1 MLKIRHDIADFLAKE
16 GNVLLAISTQEVIEA
31 ILSSIDE
38 AIHAVDENGV
48 TIFYNTVAAKHD
60 GSNVEDV
67 LGKYLLEAFPS
78 LTPETSTLL
87 KVLQMKKPIL
97 HQVQRYQ
104 NQSGKDVY
112 TVNTTLPIFIEG
124 RIAGAV
130 EIAKDYSTIQKLTE
144 SIADLQSK
152 MRRSPAK
159 KTQQRHVAFDTII
172 TNDKRFLQTKQ
183 LAHKVATTNANVLIY
198 GETGTGKELF
208 VQAIHE
214 ASKRR
219 NNPFIAQNC
228 AALPESL
235 LESLLFGTT
244 KGSYTG
250 AIERAGLFELADG
263 GTLFLDEL
271 NSMPLDLQ
279 AKMLRVLE
287 DGVIRRIGDNKTRKV
302 DVRVITAM
310 NQPPDECLRENKIRT
325 DLYYRLNVFS
335 LFIPPLRERKEDI
348 LLLVPHFLKAYN
360 MEYTKHVIDIDED
373 AKKQLLQYHWPGNVR
388 ELKHMIEHA
397 VIVTEG
403 KTLTLSCLPRS
414 FRQVPHPQK
423 KPILPLR
430 EALHETEKEL
440 IEQAM
445 LETKGNVLQA
455 AKLLGIPRQTLQYK
469 LNKNAK
475 AAE

>member
-16 GNVLLAISTQEVIEA
+16 GNALLAISTQEVIEA

>member
-1 MLKIRHDIADFLAKE
+1 M
-16 GNVLLAISTQEVIEA
+16 LAISTQEVIEA

-87 KVLQMKKPIL
+87 KVLQIKKPIL

-414 FRQVPHPQK
+414 FRKVPHPQK

>member
-1 MLKIRHDIADFLAKE
+1 M
-16 GNVLLAISTQEVIEA
+16 LAISTQEVIEA

-67 LGKYLLEAFPS
+67 LGKHLLEAFPS
-78 LTPETSTLL
+78 LTSETSTLL
-87 KVLQMKKPIL
+87 KVLQMKKPIQ

-159 KTQQRHVAFDTII
+159 KTPYRHVAFDTII

-214 ASKRR
+214 ASNRR

-279 AKMLRVLE
+279 AKMLRILE

-360 MEYTKHVIDIDED
+360 EEYKKHVIDMNED

-397 VIVTEG
+397 VIVAEG
-403 KTLTLSCLPRS
+403 ETLTLSCLPRS

>member
-1 MLKIRHDIADFLAKE
+1 M
-16 GNVLLAISTQEVIEA
+16 LAISTQEVIEA

-67 LGKYLLEAFPS
+67 LGKHLLEAFPS

-87 KVLQMKKPIL
+87 KVLQIKKPIQ

-335 LFIPPLRERKEDI
+335 LFIPPLRERKEDL

-360 MEYTKHVIDIDED
+360 EEYKKHVIDMNED
-373 AKKQLLQYHWPGNVR
+373 VKKQLLQYHWPGNVR
-388 ELKHMIEHA
+388 ELKHMMEHA
-397 VIVTEG
+397 VIVAEG

-414 FRQVPHPQK
+414 FRQVPNPQK

>member
-1 MLKIRHDIADFLAKE
+1 M
-16 GNVLLAISTQEVIEA
+16 LAISTQEVIEA

>member
-1 MLKIRHDIADFLAKE
+1 
-16 GNVLLAISTQEVIEA
+16 LLAISTQEVIEA

-104 NQSGKDVY
+104 NQRGEDVY

-144 SIADLQSK
+144 KIADLQSK
-152 MRRSPAK
+152 MKRSSPK
-159 KTQQRHVAFDTII
+159 KAPYRHVAFDTII
-172 TNDKRFLQTKQ
+172 TNDKRFSQAKQ
-183 LAHKVATTNANVLIY
+183 LAQKVATTNANVLIY

-219 NNPFIAQNC
+219 NNAFIAQNC

-348 LLLVPHFLKAYN
+348 LLLAPHFLKAYN
-360 MEYTKHVIDIDED
+360 KEYKKNVVGIDED
-373 AKKQLLQYHWPGNVR
+373 AKQHLLQYNWPGNVR

-397 VIVTEG
+397 VIVAEG
-403 KTLTLSCLPRS
+403 KMLTLSCLPRS
-414 FRQVPHPQK
+414 FRQTPHLPK
-423 KPILPLR
+423 KSILPLR
-430 EALHETEKEL
+430 EALHQTEKDL

-445 LETKGNVLQA
+445 LESKGNVLQA

-469 LNKNAK
+469 LNKYAK
-475 AAE
+475 YAE